1 MFRADQIIFQKEY
14 CPPIDTSLFYALVSD
29 YDLSS
34 PESLLEL
41 RSTLDS
47 LKVSALEE
55 EDTTFDPSGSNA
67 WRVHEDSDS
76 LSGRPK
82 SWHGDATSTSG
93 STGDTATT
101 SISQGLDELDVST
114 NRGTGSAHDNHGREW
129 DDLSQDARV
138 ESLNHIFPSLKK
150 QDVAF
155 VLKQSKNE
163 YGRAVEEL
171 LNQSFLEEEVDDTG
185 EKIIKRGVDGFTAP
199 ATRSRAKK
207 KKKNAHLERRTSSTP
222 APMEDGTSD
231 MQASSNRWDGAKEDI
246 DYIASR
252 TFLPRAVI
260 ASLYHKS
267 GGSLP
272 STIATVCR
280 QNDLPNPY
288 VADASPT
295 PLKTQTTECMA
306 KIPTLLPSQASA
318 LVRLTYPSN
327 ASAQELARTLSRSVQ
342 RSGGTAIPGSGQE
355 RSSLDFSDIS
365 YTPVSTRSPFSPQQ
379 STERLAASRS
389 AAYGQASAAHRLSKS
404 KPLMGGAAAYYSS
417 VARDASAAL
426 RQRGFSEARA
436 LVASQSRPGEVD
448 LHGVNVKDAVAIARQ
463 EVELWWEREAKEWA
477 REGKVRNGGLR
488 MITGRGQHSE
498 GGKGRLGPAV
508 GGMLVREGWKVEI
521 GQGVI
526 DVVGRK
532 RT

>member
-1 MFRADQIIFQKEY
+1 M
-14 CPPIDTSLFYALVSD
+14 LSD
-29 YDLSS
+29 YNLSS
-34 PESLLEL
+34 PESLADF
-41 RSTLDS
+41 RATLDS
-47 LKVSALEE
+47 LKESALEE

-67 WRVHEDSDS
+67 WGVQEYSDS
-76 LSGRPK
+76 PSGRPK
-82 SWHGDATSTSG
+82 SWHGDTTSTSG
-93 STGDTATT
+93 STGDTPTT
-101 SISQGLDELDVST
+101 SVSQALDELDIST
-114 NRGTGSAHDNHGREW
+114 DQSIGSEHNNDGRDW
-129 DDLSQDARV
+129 DELSQDERV
-138 ESLNHIFPSLKK
+138 ESLAHIFPSLKK

-155 VLKQSKNE
+155 VLKKSNNE

-171 LNQSFLEEEVDDTG
+171 LNQSFLEEELDDTG
-185 EKIIKRGVDGFTAP
+185 EKIIKRGVDGFAAP
-199 ATRSRAKK
+199 VARSRAKK
-207 KKKNAHLERRTSSTP
+207 KNKNAHLERRTSSTP
-222 APMEDGTSD
+222 APVEDSTSD
-231 MQASSNRWDGAKEDI
+231 VQASSNRWDGAREDI

-260 ASLYHKS
+260 ASLYHQS

-272 STIATVCR
+272 STIAAICK

-288 VADASPT
+288 ISGVPPT
-295 PLKTQTTECMA
+295 LMETQTLELMA
-306 KIPTLLPSQASA
+306 IFPTLLPSQASA
-318 LVRLTYPSN
+318 LVRLTYPSR
-327 ASAQELARTLSRSVQ
+327 ASAHELASTLSRSVQ
-342 RSGGTAIPGSGQE
+342 ISQSTAIPSPQ
-355 RSSLDFSDIS
+355 SLDLPGNPHTSFS
-365 YTPVSTRSPFSPQQ
+365 TTSTFSPQQ
-379 STERLAASRS
+379 STERLAAACS

-417 VARDASAAL
+417 LARDASAAL
-426 RQRGFSEARA
+426 RQRESSEARA

-448 LHGVNVKDAVAIARQ
+448 LHGVNVKDGVAIARH

-508 GGMLVREGWKVEI
+508 GSMLVREGWKVEV

-526 DVVGRK
+526 DVMGRK

>member
-1 MFRADQIIFQKEY
+1 MSKADRAIVQKEY
-14 CPPIDTSLFYALVSD
+14 CPPIDASLFYALVSD

-34 PESLLEL
+34 PDSLLEL
-41 RSTLDS
+41 RTTLDS
-47 LKVSALEE
+47 LKENALEE

-76 LSGRPK
+76 LSGRPN

-101 SISQGLDELDVST
+101 STSQGLDGLDVST
-114 NRGTGSAHDNHGREW
+114 NRGTGSAHDNDGREW
-129 DDLSQDARV
+129 DNLSQDERV
-138 ESLNHIFPSLKK
+138 ESLNHIFPSLKR

-155 VLKQSKNE
+155 ILKQSNNE
-163 YGRAVEEL
+163 YDRAVEEL

-185 EKIIKRGVDGFTAP
+185 EKIIKRGVDGFAAPTA
-199 ATRSRAKK
+199 RSRAKK
-207 KKKNAHLERRTSSTP
+207 KKKNAHLERRTSSMP

-231 MQASSNRWDGAKEDI
+231 VQASSNRWNGAKEDV

-252 TFLPRAVI
+252 TFLARAVI
-260 ASLYHKS
+260 ASVYHQS

-272 STIATVCR
+272 STIAAICR

-288 VADASPT
+288 VADA
-295 PLKTQTTECMA
+295 PLTLMETQTTELMA
-306 KIPTLLPSQASA
+306 KTSTLLPSQASA
-318 LVRLTYPSN
+318 LVRLTYPSK

-342 RSGGTAIPGSGQE
+342 RSESTAIAGSSQE
-355 RSSLDFSDIS
+355 RSLDLLDGL
-365 YTPVSTRSPFSPQQ
+365 YTPVSTKSAFSSQQ
-379 STERLAASRS
+379 STERLVASRS

-426 RQRGFSEARA
+426 RQRESSEARA

-508 GGMLVREGWKVEI
+508 GSMLVREGWKVEI

>member
-1 MFRADQIIFQKEY
+1 MF
-14 CPPIDTSLFYALVSD
+14 P
-29 YDLSS
+29 
-34 PESLLEL
+34 
-41 RSTLDS
+41 
-47 LKVSALEE
+47 
-55 EDTTFDPSGSNA
+55 N
-67 WRVHEDSDS
+67 
-76 LSGRPK
+76 
-82 SWHGDATSTSG
+82 
-93 STGDTATT
+93 
-101 SISQGLDELDVST
+101 
-114 NRGTGSAHDNHGREW
+114 
-129 DDLSQDARV
+129 
-138 ESLNHIFPSLKK
+138 LKK
-150 QDVAF
+150 QDIAF
-155 VLKQSKNE
+155 VLKQSNNE
-163 YGRAVEEL
+163 YGQAVEEL

-185 EKIIKRGVDGFTAP
+185 EKIIKRGVDGFAAP
-199 ATRSRAKK
+199 ATRSRPKR

-252 TFLPRAVI
+252 TFLARAVI

-272 STIATVCR
+272 STIAAVCR
-280 QNDLPNPY
+280 QDDLPNPY
-288 VADASPT
+288 VADA
-295 PLKTQTTECMA
+295 L
-306 KIPTLLPSQASA
+306 PTLMETQITELLAKFPTLPPSQASA
-318 LVRLTYPSN
+318 LVRLTYPSK
-327 ASAQELARTLSRSVQ
+327 ASAQELARTLCRSVQ
-342 RSGGTAIPGSGQE
+342 RSQNSAISGSNQE
-355 RSSLDFSDIS
+355 RSLELPDSP
-365 YTPVSTRSPFSPQQ
+365 YTPISTRSAFSPQQ
-379 STERLAASRS
+379 STERVAASRS
-389 AAYGQASAAHRLSKS
+389 AAYAQASAAHRLSKS

-426 RQRGFSEARA
+426 RQRESSEARM
-436 LVASQSRPGEVD
+436 LVASQSQPGEVD

-508 GGMLVREGWKVEI
+508 GGMLVREGWKVEV

-532 RT
+532 RN